1 MRVVG
6 ATCQILPTLLLLTLT
21 GRLCDAE
28 ELTHITGI
36 QGGSVFLLPLVPSG
50 FNPREVFWRH
60 LSPIDH
66 LVASFSRG
74 SLDTTYQSCF
84 HGRVKLLQNFTL
96 EILGLDLR
104 DTGMFTC
111 QMVDTQGHMQL
122 HRFYLS
128 VYEVAAKPEVQ
139 VFVSRQGQDCA
150 LFLSCN
156 VTTGNNVTYSW
167 IVDTGQEGSL
177 HETYR
182 LYDEKRLL
190 RMTLNSTH
198 QDVSFTC
205 VVTNPVSQENTS
217 VIPWTSCV
225 TEPGKPNEFALLS
238 VEDVSQLT
246 KPLLHK
252 LFGQDFKTNNG
263 KIVILVAAALIIM
276 FTTAMICV
284 YFFSR
289 TSGKTP
295 VKGRQRTNIHTG
307 ETFLQLEEENDS
319 PELTGLQD
327 NEETTAQQNGEMTL
341 GHNTDQDS
349 IEERTVQFSP
359 ETIVTHKVET
369 IV

>member
-28 ELTHITGI
+28 ELTRITGI

-167 IVDTGQEGSL
+167 IVDTGQEGQL
-177 HETYR
+177 NETYR

-190 RMTLNSTH
+190 KMTLNSTH

-225 TEPGKPNEFALLS
+225 TEP
-238 VEDVSQLT
+238 
-246 KPLLHK
+246 
-252 LFGQDFKTNNG
+252 GQDFKTNNG